1 MVGVSFVLMFIFF
14 FSAKEYC
21 YAEQETVKSEKAEK
35 YHHIHGPGQTVTMS
49 LPQRPDFP

>member
-35 YHHIHGPGQTVTMS
+35 YKALIRMVVRHQ
-49 LPQRPDFP
+49 